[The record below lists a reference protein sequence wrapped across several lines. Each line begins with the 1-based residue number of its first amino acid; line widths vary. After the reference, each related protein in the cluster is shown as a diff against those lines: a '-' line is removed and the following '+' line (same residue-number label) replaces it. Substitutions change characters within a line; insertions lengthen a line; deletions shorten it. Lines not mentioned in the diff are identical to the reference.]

1 MTILIRKRGIN
12 PMGKLEQM
20 YYAEK
25 GKYILTER
33 EQEAFGNLFNEF
45 ISCRDK
51 FLFFD
56 DSTNER
62 IFCLTTEEMAEHY
75 KNGNYANPDDL
86 IENCWDFCIYSSM
99 HVLRMFKDM
108 ELNDIL
114 NVFRKKGVKTY
125 E

>member
-1 MTILIRKRGIN
+1 
-12 PMGKLEQM
+12 MGKLEQM

-25 GKYILTER
+25 GKYILTDR
-33 EQEAFGNLFNEF
+33 EQKTFENAFNEF
-45 ISCRDK
+45 MSCTDK

-56 DSTNER
+56 DSTHNR
-62 IFCLTTEEMAEHY
+62 IFCLTIKEMEEQY
-75 KNGNYANPDDL
+75 KNGNYADPDSL

-114 NVFRKKGVKTY
+114 NIFREKGFKNI
-125 E
+125 